1 MIKKFED
8 FINESKNSII
18 VEKGVYGEALFESI
32 TNSLM
37 TAVNES
43 INEGK
48 ISLEYN
54 MLNEG
59 FFTNLFKGAAKKAE
73 GKVDD
78 ANEKKDYFKKL
89 SQEVSSGGDLI
100 KLGLSIKKEEV
111 SENVWKLINTLC
123 EDAVELCEKLNQKE
137 EDAKLAITKKLTE
150 TKQAI
155 DTFANKT
162 KETFKQIAEKSK
174 NAIVDTIA
182 ALRVL
187 LGKLAESSKK
197 ALETIGKGAII
208 GVCLPFVLVYST
220 YKSVVKLCEKLCEK
234 SQEVWGSVKETLS
247 KYGNIVSEWFKEQF
261 NNIKTKLIE
270 LSKKAQES
278 GETLVREV
286 SKAYLYV
293 VGVCG
298 LIIDKSATAIRDAYT
313 KFIDSASEYSKQVKD
328 YISDRWDKV
337 STWTKEKSGEFVEG
351 VKSVWSAIKDKVNQA
366 VEATKDVYASLKEY
380 GNDKVDQIENWS
392 DSKKKS
398 FGKTIIAWAVKTWG
412 EDEVKSWI

>member
-59 FFTNLFKGAAKKAE
+59 FFTNLFKGAAKNAE

-78 ANEKKDYFKKL
+78 ANAKKDYFKKL

-155 DTFANKT
+155 DTFANPYV
-162 KETFKQIAEKSK
+162 FLSMRY
-174 NAIVDTIA
+174 TI
-182 ALRVL
+182 
-187 LGKLAESSKK
+187 S
-197 ALETIGKGAII
+197 I
-208 GVCLPFVLVYST
+208 
-220 YKSVVKLCEKLCEK
+220 
-234 SQEVWGSVKETLS
+234 
-247 KYGNIVSEWFKEQF
+247 
-261 NNIKTKLIE
+261 
-270 LSKKAQES
+270 
-278 GETLVREV
+278 
-286 SKAYLYV
+286 
-293 VGVCG
+293 
-298 LIIDKSATAIRDAYT
+298 
-313 KFIDSASEYSKQVKD
+313 
-328 YISDRWDKV
+328 
-337 STWTKEKSGEFVEG
+337 
-351 VKSVWSAIKDKVNQA
+351 
-366 VEATKDVYASLKEY
+366 
-380 GNDKVDQIENWS
+380 
-392 DSKKKS
+392 
-398 FGKTIIAWAVKTWG
+398 
-412 EDEVKSWI
+412 

>member
-18 VEKGVYGEALFESI
+18 VEKGVYGEVLFESI
-32 TNSLM
+32 TNSLI

-59 FFTNLFKGAAKKAE
+59 FFTNLFKSASKNAE

-78 ANEKKDYFKKL
+78 ANAKKDYFKKL

-174 NAIVDTIA
+174 NAIVDTIV

-247 KYGNIVSEWFKEQF
+247 KYGNIVSLAS
-261 NNIKTKLIE
+261 I
-270 LSKKAQES
+270 SKS
-278 GETLVREV
+278 
-286 SKAYLYV
+286 
-293 VGVCG
+293 
-298 LIIDKSATAIRDAYT
+298 
-313 KFIDSASEYSKQVKD
+313 
-328 YISDRWDKV
+328 
-337 STWTKEKSGEFVEG
+337 
-351 VKSVWSAIKDKVNQA
+351 
-366 VEATKDVYASLKEY
+366 
-380 GNDKVDQIENWS
+380 
-392 DSKKKS
+392 
-398 FGKTIIAWAVKTWG
+398 
-412 EDEVKSWI
+412 